1 MIENIFSIPMIFIYM
16 AFFGAT
22 MKIADLFDEHGMKS
36 WFKGDRIIFGLLWG
50 FFGILLVLSRP
61 DIANVTLAMI
71 LAFLVRM
78 RVDYRNHAI
87 ATVMIIVAFL
97 YKGIFDPTLFFLFF
111 IIFTIFGG
119 LRDYLG
125 DVRKKKDWIYK
136 INEPA
141 WYYVIPTFIYS
152 IASGNWM
159 IFYTF
164 TVYIIF
170 YDLAKYFFFYQK
182 KYDQL

>member
-1 MIENIFSIPMIFIYM
+1 MLENLFSILMILIY
-16 AFFGAT
+16 ATFFGAT
-22 MKIADLFDEHGMKS
+22 MKIADLFDEHGMKT
-36 WFKGDRIIFGLLWG
+36 WFKSAHIIFGLLWG

-61 DIANVTLAMI
+61 DIANVILAMI

-78 RVDYRNHAI
+78 RVDYRNHVI
-87 ATVMIIVAFL
+87 AATMIIIAFL

-141 WYYVIPTFIYS
+141 WYYVVPTFIYGV
-152 IASGNWM
+152 ASGNWM

-164 TVYIIF
+164 TIFIIF
-170 YDLAKYFFFYQK
+170 YDLAKYLLYYQK
-182 KYDQL
+182 KYDLL